1 MGDGDLVTDRNIYLK
16 DVGLEEARAAWS
28 AQLAEAGLDRPL
40 GAERVPLFRAAGRV
54 TAGPVWARLSSPHYH
69 ASAMDGFAVRAA
81 ETRGATE
88 TRPLILALGSAAR
101 YVDTG
106 DPIPRGFDAVIMI
119 EHAQRLPA
127 EAGAPEGSIEI
138 MQAAAPW
145 QYIRAMGED
154 VVATELVLPANHRL
168 RPQDLGA
175 LAASGHADVEV
186 LRRPRVAIIPT
197 GTELVPPGSAVK
209 PGDIIEYNTL
219 VLGAMAE
226 DAGCEVTRYPI
237 QRDDY
242 ATLRQVVADALASF
256 ELVVVNAGSS
266 AGSEDFTSRV
276 FEDLGELKVHGVA
289 IRPGHPV
296 MLGVARATA
305 GQPWRAV
312 AGIPGYP
319 VSAVVTFELFCVPLL
334 RAWQAL
340 RPPEPVLID
349 AVLTRKCVSPAGDDE
364 FVRVSVG
371 QVGERLVASPL
382 SGGAGV
388 ITSLVKSDGVLRI
401 PRFKEGHHQGE
412 VVRVELRTEI
422 ARVRNTIMAIGSH
435 DMTLDLLSNALG
447 QRDPSMRLSSAH
459 VGSLGGLLALQ
470 RREAHLAGSHLL
482 DEEDGDYNVA
492 AVRQT
497 LTPHGIRVMMLG
509 FVRRTQGLI
518 VPKGNPKEVSGL
530 DDLVREDVTFV
541 NRQRGAGTRAL
552 LDFELR
558 RRGIDPRRIQ
568 GYERQEFTHL
578 AVAAQVASGAVDC
591 GMGILAAARAL
602 DLDFVPL
609 ASERY
614 DLIIPIEHYENAKL
628 GPLLEIIRDP
638 ARAFATSVEAL
649 GGYDT
654 AQMGIELGFV

>member
-1 MGDGDLVTDRNIYLK
+1 MGDGDLVTDRKIYLK
-16 DVGLEEARAAWS
+16 DVGLDEARAAWA
-28 AQLAEAGLDRPL
+28 AQLAATGLEGPL
-40 GAERVPLFRAAGRV
+40 GVERVPLARAAGRV

-69 ASAMDGFAVRAA
+69 ASAMDGYAVRAA

-88 TRPLILALGSAAR
+88 TRPLALALGTAAR
-101 YVDTG
+101 SVDTG
-106 DPIPRGFDAVIMI
+106 DPLPAGFDAVIMI

-127 EAGAPEGSIEI
+127 DPSAPEGAIEI

-175 LAASGHADVEV
+175 LAASGHAEVDV

-226 DAGCEVTRYPI
+226 DAGCEVTRFPI

-242 ATLRQVVADALASF
+242 PALRQVVSDALASF
-256 ELVVVNAGSS
+256 DLIVVNAGSS

-296 MLGVARATA
+296 MLGVARAA
-305 GQPWRAV
+305 SDQPWRAV

-319 VSAVVTFELFCVPLL
+319 VSAVVTFDLFCVPLL
-334 RAWQAL
+334 RAWQAQ
-340 RPPEPVLID
+340 RPPEPAHVS
-349 AVLTRKCVSPAGDDE
+349 ATLTRKCVSPAGDDE
-364 FVRVSVG
+364 FVRVSLG
-371 QVGERLVASPL
+371 QVGDRLIASPL

-412 VVRVELRTEI
+412 VVDIELRTEM
-422 ARVRNTIMAIGSH
+422 ARVRNTVVAIGSH
-435 DMTLDLLSNALG
+435 DMTLDLLSDALG
-447 QRDPSMRLSSAH
+447 RRAPARRLSSAH

-482 DEEDGDYNVA
+482 DEASGEYNVEA
-492 AVRQT
+492 IRQT
-497 LTPHGIRVMMLG
+497 LSPHGIRVMMLG

-518 VPKGNPKEVSGL
+518 VPKGNPKQIAGL
-530 DDLVREDVTFV
+530 DDLVREDVSYI

-558 RRGIDPRRIQ
+558 RLGIDPRGIR

-578 AVAAQVASGAVDC
+578 AVAAQIASGAVDC

-602 DLDFVPL
+602 NLDFVPL

-614 DLIIPIEHYENAKL
+614 DLIIPIEHYESDKL
-628 GPLLEIIRDP
+628 APVLDIIRDP
-638 ARAFATSVEAL
+638 ARAFAASVEAL

-654 AQMGIELGFV
+654 AQMGVELGLL

>member
-1 MGDGDLVTDRNIYLK
+1 M
-16 DVGLEEARAAWS
+16 
-28 AQLAEAGLDRPL
+28 
-40 GAERVPLFRAAGRV
+40 
-54 TAGPVWARLSSPHYH
+54 
-69 ASAMDGFAVRAA
+69 
-81 ETRGATE
+81 
-88 TRPLILALGSAAR
+88 
-101 YVDTG
+101 
-106 DPIPRGFDAVIMI
+106 
-119 EHAQRLPA
+119 
-127 EAGAPEGSIEI
+127 
-138 MQAAAPW
+138 
-145 QYIRAMGED
+145 
-154 VVATELVLPANHRL
+154 
-168 RPQDLGA
+168 
-175 LAASGHADVEV
+175 
-186 LRRPRVAIIPT
+186 
-197 GTELVPPGSAVK
+197 VK

-226 DAGCEVTRYPI
+226 DAGCVVTRFPI

-242 ATLRQVVADALASF
+242 AALRQVVAEALADF
-256 ELVVVNAGSS
+256 DLVVVNAGSS
-266 AGSEDFTSRV
+266 AGREDFTSRV
-276 FEDLGELKVHGVA
+276 FEDLGALKVHGVA

-296 MLGVARATA
+296 MLGVARAA
-305 GQPWRAV
+305 IDQPWRAV

-371 QVGERLVASPL
+371 QVSDRLVASPL
-382 SGGAGV
+382 TGGAGV

-412 VVRVELRTEI
+412 LVRVELRTEI
-422 ARVRNTIMAIGSH
+422 ARVRNTIVAIGSH

-447 QRDPSMRLSSAH
+447 QRAPAMRLSSAH

-470 RREAHLAGSHLL
+470 RKEAHLAGSHLL
-482 DEEDGDYNVA
+482 DEESGDYNVGA
-492 AVRQT
+492 IRQT
-497 LTPHGIRVMMLG
+497 LTPHGIKVMMLG

-518 VPKGNPKEVSGL
+518 VPKGNPKGIAGL
-530 DDLVREDVTFV
+530 DDLVRADVSYI

-558 RRGIDPRRIQ
+558 RRGIDPRRIR

-578 AVAAQVASGAVDC
+578 AVAAQIASGAVDC

-614 DLIIPIEHYENAKL
+614 DLIIPIEHYASEKL

-638 ARAFATSVEAL
+638 SREFAASVEAL

-654 AQMGIELGFV
+654 AQMGVELGIF